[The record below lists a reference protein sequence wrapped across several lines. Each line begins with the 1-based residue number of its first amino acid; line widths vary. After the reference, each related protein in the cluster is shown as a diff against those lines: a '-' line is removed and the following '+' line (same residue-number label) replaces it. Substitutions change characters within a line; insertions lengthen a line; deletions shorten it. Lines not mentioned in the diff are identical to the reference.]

1 MSIDLTN
8 KKPDSSQLEM
18 IDPQANKLFSKTAT
32 NDLLGVSN
40 GMSSFNNNPEGQIM
54 VANLLDSQ
62 TSSPTMKQDV
72 CDNVASFG
80 NSKIGSVGNSS
91 NQRKGTLNAVAKEP

>member
-1 MSIDLTN
+1 
-8 KKPDSSQLEM
+8 
-18 IDPQANKLFSKTAT
+18 
-32 NDLLGVSN
+32 
-40 GMSSFNNNPEGQIM
+40 M
-54 VANLLDSQ
+54 VTNLLDSQ

-91 NQRKGTLNAVAKEP
+91 NQRKGALNAVAKEP